1 MARLARQPWLLGIF
15 SAALLLLPFSIIGP
29 VPFWRTFFAWL
40 AFVPLF
46 CGLLSK
52 QNLAHPRA
60 LLRGTLAAYL
70 MGFLWFTGNCYWI
83 YQTMLYFGGLPRLIS
98 AGILIAYSMVLGLY
112 FAALGLLLTV
122 TARAFRSSHY
132 ALLAVPFF
140 WVGLEV
146 LSARFTK
153 VPWDLLGYSQIDNFL
168 LTNLAPYT
176 GVYGITFVLIA
187 GNALIAWGVLAST
200 PKRRIAVLIT
210 GLVAVLVLQNG
221 DHFAPASAPAP
232 ATAVLLQQNLNVN
245 QDNNWPGHEYED
257 HLDQF
262 VKLSSRSCGPFLAG
276 MPDLNAYPVTPDC
289 PEEPVAPDIILWPES
304 PAPFFDKDPRLL
316 NALHA
321 VALSMHAPVIAGTTS
336 LDPHGARSEMY
347 NSALFVGQDGAVAGR
362 YDKIHLVPWGEYIPY
377 KRFFSFAK
385 NLTQAAGDMT
395 HGWRRVVFSTD
406 GHRFGVFICY
416 EEIFGD
422 EIRLFV
428 KQGARVLVNISNDGW
443 YGDTCAPWQT
453 LNMSRMRAVE
463 NRRWLLRDTNTG
475 ITTIIDPYGRLTA
488 SVPRHQLT
496 SLAAG
501 FGYRTDLTF
510 YTVHGDLF
518 AYLCGI
524 ISLCILAAA
533 IGFLTYHAERT
544 RILIHSGA
552 RKSTR
557 PSGVSLTMHESTGN
571 WLP

>member
-1 MARLARQPWLLGIF
+1 MASLGRQPWLLGIF

-29 VPFWRTFFAWL
+29 VPFWRTFFAWV

-46 CGLLSK
+46 CGLLSER
-52 QNLAHPRA
+52 NLAHPKA
-60 LLRGTLAAYL
+60 LLRATLGAYL
-70 MGFLWFTGNCYWI
+70 MGFLWFSGNCYWI
-83 YQTMLYFGGLPRLIS
+83 YQTMLYFGGLPPFIS
-98 AGILIAYSMVLGLY
+98 ARILIAYSMVLGLY
-112 FAALGLLLTV
+112 FAALGFLVTA
-122 TARAFRSSHY
+122 TARAFRPQY
-132 ALLAVPFF
+132 ALVAAPFF
-140 WVGLEV
+140 WVALEL

-168 LTNLAPYT
+168 LTRLAPYT
-176 GVYGITFVLIA
+176 GVYGITFVLVA
-187 GNALIAWGVLAST
+187 GNALIAWGLLAQT
-200 PKRRIAVLIT
+200 PKRRVTLFIGGL
-210 GLVAVLVLQNG
+210 LVALLLQNG
-221 DHFAPASAPAP
+221 DHFAPPAARAP

-245 QDNNWPGHEYED
+245 QDNSWPGAEYD
-257 HLDQF
+257 AHLSQF
-262 VKLSSRSCGPFLAG
+262 LKLSSRTCGPFLAG
-276 MPDLNAYPVTPDC
+276 MPELNEYPVTPDC
-289 PEEPVAPDIILWPES
+289 PTKPVVPDIILWPES
-304 PAPFFDKDPRLL
+304 PAPFQDKDPRLL
-316 NALHA
+316 KALRELA
-321 VALSMHAPVIAGTTS
+321 VSMQAPVIAGTTS
-336 LDPHGARSEMY
+336 LDPHGPRFDMY

-377 KRFFSFAK
+377 KSFFSFAK

-475 ITTIIDPYGRLTA
+475 ITTIIDPYGRLMA
-488 SVPRHQLT
+488 SVPRHALT
-496 SLAAG
+496 SLAAR
-501 FGYRTDLTF
+501 FGYRSDLTF

-524 ISLCILAAA
+524 ISLCIIAA
-533 IGFLTYHAERT
+533 TVR
-544 RILIHSGA
+544 A
-552 RKSTR
+552 RVRRQPRRS
-557 PSGVSLTMHESTGN
+557 EF
-571 WLP
+571 